1 MAKDKQGNDLANVGV
16 PITGAICIVPYSED
30 NVITRTMIS
39 KKNATPKLPEVYARS
54 TAALGLIAND
64 GAPQDSTETGDPIEF
79 WQGGYTLNGDTTIYT
94 AFTTAEDNDLTRELC
109 FGEKPDADG
118 VIAVDT
124 FTPDTKWM
132 AYEEITYKERQ
143 RRPPRRRHPGDRQ
156 RAGSGRARFRP
167 RSRRHRQVGARR
179 PLRGQG
185 LHRGSLH
192 SRRRTATAAA
202 AAAGK
207 NS

>member
-16 PITGAICIVPYSED
+16 PITGAICIVPYAED

-132 AYEEITYKERQ
+132 AYEEITYKN
-143 RRPPRRRHPGDRQ
+143 GNVDR
-156 RAGSGRARFRP
+156 RAGVIQVTANEPGQAERGSVLGRAVTVKWVRDDLYEARP
-167 RSRRHRQVGARR
+167 TSS
-179 PLRGQG
+179 
-185 LHRGSLH
+185 SLH
-192 SRRRTATAAA
+192 SRRRHCGTAA